1 MRKNNRELDQL
12 REVTIKAG
20 WNPYAEGSVEVSYGN
35 TKILV
40 TASCSQDL
48 PKWKTDQSGWITAEY
63 SMLPRSTHTRIKR
76 EQNARAKEIQRLIG
90 RSLRM
95 AVDLDLIPNL
105 SIRIDCDVIVAD
117 GGTRTASISGAWV
130 ALYLALKKCV
140 KQGLLDKMPK
150 VNQIAAVSVGN
161 VDGQKLLDLCYEE
174 DSNAEFDLNLVFN
187 SNMDLIEIQGTA
199 ETKAVPLNQINEYLE
214 LAGKGIE
221 QILAIQKE
229 TIEKN

>member
-1 MRKNNRELDQL
+1 MRIDKRQSDQL
-12 REVTIKAG
+12 REVSIVTG

-48 PKWKTDQSGWITAEY
+48 PKWKSDESGWITAEY

-95 AVDLDLIPNL
+95 AVDLDSIPNL
-105 SIRIDCDVIVAD
+105 SIRVDCDVIVAD

-140 KQGLLDKMPK
+140 EQGLLKKMPK
-150 VNQIAAVSVGN
+150 VHQIAAVSVGS
-161 VDGQKLLDLCYEE
+161 VKGKKLLDLCYEE

-187 SNMDLIEIQGTA
+187 SDMELIEIQGTA
-199 ETKAVPLNQINEYLE
+199 ETKAVPLDHIKDYLE

-229 TIEKN
+229 QL